1 MPGGAGASPQR
12 LPTLLKAGIKLR
24 SSETIGVKITLS
36 EFPFSIS
43 PLLGGAQPSAFW
55 SSDVGAGALGTKVV
69 ATLGV

>member
-1 MPGGAGASPQR
+1 M
-12 LPTLLKAGIKLR
+12 
-24 SSETIGVKITLS
+24 TLS